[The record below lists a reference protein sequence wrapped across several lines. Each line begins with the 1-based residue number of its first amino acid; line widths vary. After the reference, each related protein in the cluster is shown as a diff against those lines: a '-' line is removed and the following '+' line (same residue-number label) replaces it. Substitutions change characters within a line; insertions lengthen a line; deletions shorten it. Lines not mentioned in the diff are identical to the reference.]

1 MTARDFINRCLVID
15 QTKRMTAVEA
25 LNHPWLSSLGS
36 SHPAANTSSYNPPDL
51 LPSLRKNFDA
61 RGTFRRAIF
70 AVRAAAALK
79 DGGEQRR
86 ATLNVAALGG
96 TTEEQKRVR
105 EEAER
110 AKRDAEEEAVISPS
124 LEFPR
129 STLADG
135 SFCLGRTMS
144 IKSTRNTNRPRECER
159 ASFVANHS

>member
-1 MTARDFINRCLVID
+1 MTAP
-15 QTKRMTAVEA
+15 EA
-25 LNHPWLSSLGS
+25 LNHPWLASLGA

-86 ATLNVAALGG
+86 ATLNVAGLAG
-96 TTEEQKRVR
+96 TEEEQKRVR

-110 AKRDAEEEAVISPS
+110 AKRDAEEEAVSRAFPSPPFAGD
-124 LEFPR
+124 L
-129 STLADG
+129 D
-135 SFCLGRTMS
+135 
-144 IKSTRNTNRPRECER
+144 
-159 ASFVANHS
+159 